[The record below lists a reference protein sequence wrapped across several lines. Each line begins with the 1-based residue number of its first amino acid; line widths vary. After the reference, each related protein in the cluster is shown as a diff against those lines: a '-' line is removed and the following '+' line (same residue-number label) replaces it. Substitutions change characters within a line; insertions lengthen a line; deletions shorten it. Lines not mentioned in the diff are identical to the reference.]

1 MKGKGNLKMKIAIIG
16 AGNVGGALAKHWA
29 KTGHNIFLGV
39 RDLNSPEAKDLTNFS
54 TNITSHKIDEA
65 INFGDVVLFAT
76 PPDAA
81 VIIAKQNP
89 SLKNKVVVDATNS
102 VFKKPEPYKTAFE
115 GIKKET
121 GCADVVKCFNS
132 TGFEN
137 MTNPNYGDVAIDMFV
152 AGTSAKAKEIA
163 KHLSS
168 DAGFAGCYDFG
179 GDDKVELLE
188 QFALSWINL
197 AILQKQGRDI
207 AFKVL
212 KR

>member
-1 MKGKGNLKMKIAIIG
+1 MKISIIG
-16 AGNVGGALAKHWA
+16 AGNVGGALAKQWA
-29 KTGHNIFLGV
+29 KAEHDILLGL
-39 RDLNSPEAKDLTNFS
+39 RDLNSRDTKELGKFSSKISTHSIRDAINKAEIVLFSTPPEA
-54 TNITSHKIDEA
+54 A
-65 INFGDVVLFAT
+65 IA
-76 PPDAA
+76 
-81 VIIAKQNP
+81 IAKQNL
-89 SLKNKVVVDATNS
+89 SLKDKIVIDATNS

-121 GCADVVKCFNS
+121 GCENVVKCFNS

-137 MTNPNYGDVAIDMFV
+137 MENPGYGNVAIDMFS
-152 AGTSAKAKEIA
+152 AGSSKKAKEIA
-163 KHLSS
+163 KKLSL
-168 DAGFAGCYDFG
+168 DAGFAECYDFG

-197 AILQKQGRDI
+197 AIIQKHGRNI

>member
-1 MKGKGNLKMKIAIIG
+1 MKIAIIG
-16 AGNVGGALAKHWA
+16 AGNVGGALAKQWA
-29 KTGHNIFLGV
+29 KAGHTILLGL
-39 RDLNSPEAKDLTNFS
+39 RDLNSSDAKALEKFS
-54 TNITSHKIDEA
+54 SNISAHTIEDA
-65 INFGDVVLFAT
+65 IKNSEVVLFST
-76 PPDAA
+76 PPEAA
-81 VIIAKQNP
+81 VEIAKQNQV
-89 SLKNKVVVDATNS
+89 LKNKIIIDATNA

-121 GCADVVKCFNS
+121 GCEDVVKCFNS

-137 MTNPNYGDVAIDMFV
+137 MENSKYGDVAIDMFA
-152 AGTSAKAKEIA
+152 AGISTKAKEVA
-163 KHLSS
+163 KQLSL
-168 DAGFAGCYDFG
+168 DAGFAECYDFG

-197 AILQKQGRDI
+197 AIMQKQGRNI